1 MICIDGKPPQRS
13 WRDHVSDSIP
23 GERRLNTREIFFCA
37 YSPDK
42 SRAPT
47 MLLPLR
53 HNRNCERWTS
63 L

>member
-1 MICIDGKPPQRS
+1 MVNRRQRS

-23 GERRLNTREIFFCA
+23 GERSLKTREILFCA

-47 MLLPLR
+47 MALAQR
-53 HNRNCERWTS
+53 HNRNCEQWTS